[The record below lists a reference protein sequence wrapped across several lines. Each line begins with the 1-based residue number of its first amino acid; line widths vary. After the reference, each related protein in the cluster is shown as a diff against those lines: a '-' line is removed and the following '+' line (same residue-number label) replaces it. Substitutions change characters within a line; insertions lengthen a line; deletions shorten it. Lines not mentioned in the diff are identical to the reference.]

1 MRSQLPHSRAR
12 LQDSVHTT
20 AEVRDTTAVVERE
33 RREGGKR
40 KERREGGKRKERS
53 GRESEYI
60 VSKFQLCHSD
70 LVLTPAPVKMMA
82 C

>member
-1 MRSQLPHSRAR
+1 MRSQLPHTRAC

-40 KERREGGKRKERS
+40 KERS

-60 VSKFQLCHSD
+60 VSKFQLCRSD